1 MPMPAYMLKECAE
14 APGTGIA
21 ILNGTDDPLV
31 PYDGGRIKV
40 GKRER
45 DEVLSTDDT
54 VEFWRSKNQCSAEP
68 GDEQIINTK
77 RDRMEVR
84 RTSWERCE
92 LGPVVL
98 YRIEG
103 GGHTWPSGRQ
113 YLPRIVVGRVNKDI
127 DGAEEVWSFF
137 SQFR

>member
-1 MPMPAYMLKECAE
+1 MPVIAAFNVR
-14 APGTGIA
+14 A

-31 PYDGGRIKV
+31 PYDGDRINV

-45 DEVLSTDDT
+45 DDVMSTDDT
-54 VEFWRSKNQCSAEP
+54 FEFWRSKNQCSAEAS
-68 GDEQIINTK
+68 DEQVINTK
-77 RDRMEVR
+77 RDRMQVQ
-84 RTSWERCE
+84 RTSWEGCE
-92 LGPVVL
+92 NGPVVL

-113 YLPRIVVGRVNKDI
+113 YLPRFVVGRVNKDI
-127 DGAEEVWSFF
+127 DGADEVCSFF